1 MPSHTASGSRLH
13 RASNWVF
20 IAFFMTMI
28 WLPLLDSGF
37 QLDPTPPSNEKRAPA
52 PFPELKPGAEGA
64 RAFFSGLGDYY
75 ADHFGFRNW
84 LVRRQSRWKR
94 QWFGETGTPDV
105 MIGRDGWYY
114 YTGNKMISHFTGH
127 ANFDH
132 QTLEAWRDLLEA
144 RRDWLAERGI
154 AYLFVVPPDK
164 HSVYPEYLPDW
175 LRDKRE
181 PGKLSQ
187 LVDFMQANSTVP
199 ILDLRPALTKAK
211 QDARLYW
218 LTDTHWNAEG
228 GFVAYQELVRTLAEQ
243 LSGLEP
249 LDTTQFTRS
258 YAIQPGGDLATI
270 LGQQDLV
277 EPKLV
282 ALNPVPGLKIVS
294 ISTGPSVYPKTGRKN
309 TEPVVSTNADAV
321 GTAIVFR
328 DSFAQAWMPFLGHHF
343 KRVIYIWEYHWNPD
357 LIERERPQVVID
369 EMLERYMN
377 EEDPVKLKAED
388 GLGMLPEP

>member
-1 MPSHTASGSRLH
+1 M
-13 RASNWVF
+13 F
-20 IAFFMTMI
+20 IAFFMAMI
-28 WLPLLDSGF
+28 WLPLIDSGF
-37 QLDPTPPSNEKRAPA
+37 QLDQTPQSNEKRAPA

-64 RAFFSGLGDYY
+64 RAFFSGLSNYY

-94 QWFGETGTPDV
+94 QWFGEPAMPDV
-105 MIGRDGWYY
+105 MTGRDGWYF
-114 YTGNKMISHFTGH
+114 YTGKRMIDHVTGR
-127 ANFDH
+127 ARFDDE
-132 QTLEAWRDLLEA
+132 TLEAWRDLLES
-144 RRDWLAERGI
+144 RRDWLAGRGI

-175 LRDKRE
+175 LREKRV

-187 LVDFMQANSTVP
+187 LVDYMQANSTVP

-243 LSGLEP
+243 LPGMQPLE
-249 LDTTQFTRS
+249 TTQFTRT
-258 YAIQPGGDLATI
+258 YATQPGGDLATI

-277 EPKLV
+277 ETDLV
-282 ALNPVPGLKIVS
+282 ALKPIPGFKSVAAS
-294 ISTGPSVYPKTGRKN
+294 VDPSVYPKAWPKN
-309 TEPVVSTNADAV
+309 TEPMVSSNPDAA
-321 GTAIVFR
+321 GTAMVFR
-328 DSFAQAWMPFLGHHF
+328 DSFAGAWSPFLGHHF

-369 EMLERYMN
+369 EMLERFMN

-388 GLGMLPEP
+388 GLGMLPEPSP